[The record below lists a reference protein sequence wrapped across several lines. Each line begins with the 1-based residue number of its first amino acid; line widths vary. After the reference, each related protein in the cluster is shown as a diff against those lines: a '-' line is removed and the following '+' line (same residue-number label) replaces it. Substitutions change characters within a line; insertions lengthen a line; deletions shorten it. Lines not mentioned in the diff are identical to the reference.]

1 MKSSEIAKLA
11 GVSVRTLRHYHAI
24 GLLPEPPRGAN
35 GYREYEVD
43 DLVRLLRI
51 KRLTTL
57 GFSLSRIG
65 EVLDEM
71 DRNLSDSSGPNADAA
86 LDELDRE
93 LALQIER
100 LEEQRRTIALLR
112 SEQLD
117 LDLPVGFARVSKQF
131 ADVFNMTSP
140 LKDGDRAALLI
151 AGHLYTDEDTAEL
164 ERVFTA
170 LSRQELMDQ
179 MSDLQVSF
187 NELSAETP
195 REEID
200 LLVSEGMKLFE
211 PIIASFDF
219 SNWDEELDTPTMML
233 FDEIAYR
240 GLNEAQAYAQD
251 RIMELLMMRIR
262 EYANRL
268 TPT

>member
-1 MKSSEIAKLA
+1 
-11 GVSVRTLRHYHAI
+11 
-24 GLLPEPPRGAN
+24 
-35 GYREYEVD
+35 
-43 DLVRLLRI
+43 
-51 KRLTTL
+51 
-57 GFSLSRIG
+57 
-65 EVLDEM
+65 
-71 DRNLSDSSGPNADAA
+71 
-86 LDELDRE
+86 
-93 LALQIER
+93 
-100 LEEQRRTIALLR
+100 
-112 SEQLD
+112 
-117 LDLPVGFARVSKQF
+117 
-131 ADVFNMTSP
+131 
-140 LKDGDRAALLI
+140 
-151 AGHLYTDEDTAEL
+151 
-164 ERVFTA
+164 
-170 LSRQELMDQ
+170 MDQ